1 MFLVENGLG
10 AEDKLTSDYKIHDP
24 YRINYLKDH
33 IIEMKKAIEIDGV
46 PVIGYLVWGCID
58 CISFTTGQMSKRY
71 GLIYVDL
78 DDRGKGTLKR
88 YKKDSFDWFK
98 TVIKTNG
105 KKL

>member
-1 MFLVENGLG
+1 
-10 AEDKLTSDYKIHDP
+10 
-24 YRINYLKDH
+24 
-33 IIEMKKAIEIDGV
+33 MKKAIEIDGV